1 MFPINDPQGNVIAFS
16 GRLLKTA
23 DFPGDEM
30 PKYLNSPETTLF
42 NKRETLFNF
51 DKARKKFVK
60 KIQSCFLKDSWML
73 SAAWQSGV
81 KSWVASIGD

>member
-30 PKYLNSPETTLF
+30 PKYLNSPETTLLISE
-42 NKRETLFNF
+42 KRCLTLIEPE
-51 DKARKKFVK
+51 KKFVK
-60 KIQSCFLKDSWML
+60 KIRSCF
-73 SAAWQSGV
+73 
-81 KSWVASIGD
+81 